1 MFISSSS
8 GSPSYPVSRDAE
20 SGFLVKSVSL
30 RPVDDSKKARNA
42 RYATLCRLQAAIWS
56 GALPKHGAR
65 LCSRS
70 ALPATV
76 KKKDGS
82 RVETGMPGMIEVHSR
97 EEGTRHNYHGMS
109 RCASPLICP
118 YCSAII
124 QMRRAGEVMTAG
136 QYLLEHGFSVA
147 MLTQTASHSRN
158 TSLKDFV
165 RRFQAAQRDMKAH
178 RQYKRWQKE
187 THAKFTIRAVETT
200 DDNFEVR
207 GKKTGWHFHSHTLI
221 FFENRMFTEKE
232 IKRYTQWIQKLW
244 VEALAGVGLDGSI
257 ERAARLDMPRAA
269 EKLEDARKEGRVEDV
284 KKLCAYV
291 SKAFGFEVSGGR
303 NKKGREAGRRISV
316 WELQEAALT
325 DRPDLLNR
333 YAEYMR
339 AMKGV
344 NWLRWSQGLKAFCG
358 IEEESDKALMEQGE
372 KGDEAVWQFS
382 NADFI
387 YVWRWGAQG
396 LIIDAA
402 DEAGRDGIA
411 DLYEKL
417 RSKRE

>member
-1 MFISSSS
+1 MFIPSNT
-8 GSPSYPVSRDAE
+8 GSPSYPVETSS
-20 SGFLVKSVSL
+20 SGHLVKSVSL
-30 RPVDDSKKARNA
+30 PALDDAKKARNR
-42 RYATLCRLQAAIWS
+42 RYATLCRLQGAIWS
-56 GALPKHGAR
+56 GALPRHGAR

-76 KKKDGS
+76 RKKDGT
-82 RVETGMPGMIEVHSR
+82 RVETGMPGVIEIHSR

-109 RCASPLICP
+109 RCASPLVCP

-124 QMRRAGEVMTAG
+124 QQRRAAEVMRAG

-147 MLTQTASHSRN
+147 MLTQTASHSRS
-158 TSLKDFV
+158 TSLEDFV
-165 RRFQAAQRDMKAH
+165 ARFQAAQRDMKGT
-178 RQYKRWQKE
+178 REYMRWQKE

-200 DDNFEVR
+200 DDNPDVR
-207 GKKTGWHFHSHTLI
+207 GKKSGWHFHSHTLI

-232 IKRYTQWIQKLW
+232 IRRYTAWLQKLW
-244 VEALAGVGLDGSI
+244 VAALESVGLSGSM

-269 EKLEDARKEGRVEDV
+269 ELLEDARQEGRVEDV

-291 SKAFGFEVSGGR
+291 AKAFGFEVSGGR

-325 DRPDLLNR
+325 DKPELLPR

-339 AMKGV
+339 AMRGV
-344 NWLRWSQGLKAFCG
+344 NWLRWSVGLKAFCG

-372 KGDEAVWQFS
+372 KGDDVVWQFS
-382 NADFI
+382 NSDFI

-402 DEAGRDGIA
+402 DEGGRDGIA